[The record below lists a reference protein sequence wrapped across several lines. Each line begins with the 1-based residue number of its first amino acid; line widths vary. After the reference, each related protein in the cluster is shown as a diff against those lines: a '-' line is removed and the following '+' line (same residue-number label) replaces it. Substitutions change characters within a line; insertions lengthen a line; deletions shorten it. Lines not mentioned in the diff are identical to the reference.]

1 MTHIWKIVMS
11 GYLPLLNNLRVIS
24 VSHTRDCSYLLRS
37 GWECIQMQSRHLK
50 CEYFPVVRH
59 CRHTNSAPL
68 SIIKSATPPPA
79 SVAPSSVVVII
90 STPMDSS
97 TSSHLSSK
105 PQYLKILVT
114 IMYEFIT
121 ELCLIVGN
129 AAFQTCNNLVTCALC
144 DDPFLLQVLHQL
156 DPTGFECMYSL
167 EIKVEEYSYPLFLVP
182 VEHRKNMYVPLPGG
196 ISGILQKKTTS
207 VGLANSRLSRKW
219 TESINREWLRVSS
232 KRR

>member
-114 IMYEFIT
+114 IMYEFIA

-129 AAFQTCNNLVTCALC
+129 CFPNMHRLVYRRLMRWPILTASFASTGSHRFRMHVFFRDQGGRILI
-144 DDPFLLQVLHQL
+144 
-156 DPTGFECMYSL
+156 PTVSGPSRAQ
-167 EIKVEEYSYPLFLVP
+167 EEYVRATAWRDIWDTPKEDNERGP
-182 VEHRKNMYVPLPGG
+182 R
-196 ISGILQKKTTS
+196 
-207 VGLANSRLSRKW
+207 
-219 TESINREWLRVSS
+219 
-232 KRR
+232 